1 MVFKRRNKRTI
12 LGWLREM
19 VYPQGGF
26 KRATRYVIHRM
37 RRLPDR
43 PHRIARGVFAGSLI
57 GFLPLPGLQ
66 FLGAWGLA
74 RLMRGNVLAAL
85 LGTFNSNPITTPFF
99 AVGAITLGHWM
110 LGSDTPLSSEA
121 IGAAFADAGT
131 DIWQNIRSIFTPD
144 VAHWSGLL
152 QFWKQIYLPYF
163 IGAIGPGIVLSL
175 VFYYLTIPL
184 VQAYQNA
191 RAARSQEQSEK
202 RGRLR
207 AALLEAASRLKL
219 KADRDGADDEDPRAR

>member
-12 LGWLREM
+12 FGWLREM
-19 VYPQGGF
+19 IYPQGGF

-43 PHRIARGVFAGSLI
+43 PHRIARGVFAGCLI

-144 VAHWSGLL
+144 VAHWGGLL

-184 VQAYQNA
+184 VEAYQNS
-191 RAARSQEQSEK
+191 RAARSKEQSEK
-202 RGRLR
+202 RGRLK
-207 AALLEAASRLKL
+207 AALLEAAARLKS
-219 KADRDGADDEDPRAR
+219 KVDRDVTDDHDSNVP